1 MMAVPMGRPRRPPRE
16 IKEYAVP
23 PSFDWRTEN
32 IVTPVWSQG
41 SCGSCYIFMATGAI
55 EGAYRIATGQLSNQ
69 MLLTA
74 FPLALALFVVVG
86 CNTHHRG
93 TFLSFCS

>member
-1 MMAVPMGRPRRPPRE
+1 
-16 IKEYAVP
+16 
-23 PSFDWRTEN
+23 
-32 IVTPVWSQG
+32 
-41 SCGSCYIFMATGAI
+41 MATGAI